1 MVIPDEDDG
10 LMVMTA
16 LIVKLPSVFRHGDI
30 SAIV

>member
-16 LIVKLPSVFRHGDI
+16 LMLPSVFCHGDI
-30 SAIV
+30 SAIA